1 MKIIVLSDTHI
12 HGQMPDE
19 LLAIVKDADIVVHA
33 GDFITRQAYDSLN
46 AACKKLVAVNGNSD
60 EDDVKALLPESE
72 TFEAGGVKFGVVHA
86 GRFGTDTTNMRYL
99 ALEMGVK
106 VLIFGHLH
114 RPIIEQSDVLLVCP
128 GSPTHPRMAD
138 PTMVSL
144 DVTDRKVTGNILKIQ
159 SGDLC
164 GYIKFMRSL

>member
-1 MKIIVLSDTHI
+1 MKIIVLSDTHV
-12 HGQMPDE
+12 HGPMPEEVLDT
-19 LLAIVKDADIVVHA
+19 VKDADIVVHA
-33 GDFITRQAYDSLN
+33 GDFITREAYGSLCGS
-46 AACKKLVAVNGNSD
+46 CKKLIAVHGNSD
-60 EDDVKALLPESE
+60 AEDVKALLPESV
-72 TFEAGGVKFGVVHA
+72 TFEAGGVTFGVIHS

-99 ALEMGVK
+99 ALEMGVR

-128 GSPTHPRMAD
+128 GSPTQPRMAD
-138 PTMVSL
+138 PTMVIL
-144 DVTDRKVTGNILKIQ
+144 DAADGKVTGNIVKMK

>member
-1 MKIIVLSDTHI
+1 MRIIVLSDTHV
-12 HGQMPDE
+12 HGSMPE
-19 LLAIVKDADIVVHA
+19 EVLSIAKSADIVVHA
-33 GDFITRQAYDSLN
+33 GDFITQEAYESLK
-46 AACKKLVAVNGNSD
+46 AVCKNLVAVHGNSD
-60 EDDVKALLPESE
+60 SDDLKALLPEST
-72 TFEAGGVKFGVVHA
+72 TFEADGIKFGVIHT

-128 GSPTHPRMAD
+128 GSPTQPRMAD
-138 PTMVSL
+138 PTVVSL
-144 DVTDRKVTGNILKIQ
+144 DVVDGKVSGNLVKMT
-159 SGDLC
+159 SGDVC